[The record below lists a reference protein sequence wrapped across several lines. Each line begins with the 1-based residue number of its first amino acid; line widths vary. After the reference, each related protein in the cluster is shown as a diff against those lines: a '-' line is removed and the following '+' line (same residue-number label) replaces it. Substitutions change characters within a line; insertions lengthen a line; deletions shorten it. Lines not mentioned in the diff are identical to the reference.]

1 MLLLILPSVGII
13 VVILP
18 LIGLK
23 YNIIRR
29 LKCIGL
35 RYKVWESKE
44 DEEVGYLLVFVLVN
58 KAVSVIFWSYLNRLK
73 AGNRLNRV
81 IFDKSYLAITIS

>member
-1 MLLLILPSVGII
+1 MLLLILPSIGTT

-23 YNIIRR
+23 HNIMRR
-29 LKCIGL
+29 LKCMGL
-35 RYKVWESKE
+35 GYKVWESKE

-58 KAVSVIFWSYLNRLK
+58 KAVSVTF
-73 AGNRLNRV
+73 
-81 IFDKSYLAITIS
+81 

>member
-1 MLLLILPSVGII
+1 M

-18 LIGLK
+18 LISLK

-29 LKCIGL
+29 LNYIGL
-35 RYKVWESKE
+35 RYKVWECTE
-44 DEEVGYLLVFVLVN
+44 DEEVRYPLVFVLVN
-58 KAVSVIFWSYLNRLK
+58 KVVSLTFRLYLNRLK

-81 IFDKSYLAITIS
+81 IFNKSYLALTIS

>member
-1 MLLLILPSVGII
+1 MLLLMLPSIGII

-23 YNIIRR
+23 HNIMRR
-29 LKCIGL
+29 LKYMGL
-35 RYKVWESKE
+35 GYKVWESKE

-58 KAVSVIFWSYLNRLK
+58 KAVSVIFWSYLN
-73 AGNRLNRV
+73 
-81 IFDKSYLAITIS
+81 

>member
-1 MLLLILPSVGII
+1 MLPLILPSIGII

-23 YNIIRR
+23 HNIIRR
-29 LKCIGL
+29 LNCIGL
-35 RYKVWESKE
+35 GYKVWEYTE
-44 DEEVGYLLVFVLVN
+44 DKEVGYLLVFVLVN
-58 KAVSVIFWSYLNRLK
+58 KAVSLTFYLYLNRLK

-81 IFDKSYLAITIS
+81 IFDKSYLALTIS

>member
-1 MLLLILPSVGII
+1 MLLLILPSIGII

-23 YNIIRR
+23 YNIMRR
-29 LKCIGL
+29 LKCMGL

-44 DEEVGYLLVFVLVN
+44 DKEVRYPLIFVLVD
-58 KAVSVIFWSYLNRLK
+58 KAVSVTFQSYLN
-73 AGNRLNRV
+73 
-81 IFDKSYLAITIS
+81 